1 MAKPYEVA
9 AISNTPYSLFV
20 AVNPAIKITPNEL
33 IKRCTIIDPM
43 AIIKFWKAIGRPRSI
58 SLPDN
63 STSKRKSF
71 LRGCKSVSF
80 LIVKKQYHCI
90 NYCIKLL
97 KNVAKHQRKRK
108 QKQQFHWFSLG
119 HICSIHCSKPKTY
132 HIPFFFITCTL
143 KLIFLF
149 FLYEDLCHTL
159 TKMQNI
165 ICQVRIMLK
174 IKRFLSILHD

>member
-33 IKRCTIIDPM
+33 IK
-43 AIIKFWKAIGRPRSI
+43 
-58 SLPDN
+58 
-63 STSKRKSF
+63 
-71 LRGCKSVSF
+71 RGCKSVSF

-119 HICSIHCSKPKTY
+119 HICSIHCSKPKIY